1 MQTRGRAFCWDAGV
15 QGNPLGKTGEIVNRF
30 IKCHYVKQPRQ
41 AELWKTWPAA
51 SAKIWEIVRNRL
63 GCLEKTD
70 VENDV
75 DNVYNLL

>member
-1 MQTRGRAFCWDAGV
+1 M

-41 AELWKTWPAA
+41 AELWKTWSAA
-51 SAKIWEIVRNRL
+51 SAKIWEIAGNRL